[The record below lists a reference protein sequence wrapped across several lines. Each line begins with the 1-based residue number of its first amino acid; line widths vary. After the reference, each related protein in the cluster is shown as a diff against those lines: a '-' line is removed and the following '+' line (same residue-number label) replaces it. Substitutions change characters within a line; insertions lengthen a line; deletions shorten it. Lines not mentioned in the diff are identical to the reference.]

1 MLKNSSYGD
10 NIHFSGENE
19 YIARTVNK
27 ILKHG
32 EAVYVFMDVPPN
44 RDDIISAY
52 DQLCMY
58 YDGNDRVKI
67 FPIICIEEIVVN
79 MLRNYDYLHTNNEI
93 EDLIINM
100 VDNINHDGIN
110 EKHKT
115 DDYITSSLEHL
126 YKYILTHVTD
136 KCLWNSNQD
145 NVAGLFYRQSC
156 TCDRKYCRINCTDGI
171 DLKAERLYTSLP
183 IFCPAS
189 NKSIAMWDNFKIK
202 YTITTIEEVYSD
214 INKKYSLM
222 CERLKIGHISI
233 HINENG
239 ASEIIMYK

>member
-10 NIHFSGENE
+10 NIHFSSGNE

-27 ILKHG
+27 ILEQG
-32 EAVYVFMDVPPN
+32 EKVYVFMDVPPN

-58 YDGNDRVKI
+58 YDGNDRVRI
-67 FPIICIEEIVVN
+67 FPIICIEEIVVQ
-79 MLRNYDYLHTNNEI
+79 MLRNYNYLKTNKEI

-100 VDNINHDGIN
+100 VDNINPDGIS

-126 YKYILTHVTD
+126 YKFILTHVTD

-145 NVAGLFYRQSC
+145 NVSGLFYRQSC
-156 TCDRKYCRINCTDGI
+156 TCDRKYCHINCTDGI
-171 DLKAERLYTSLP
+171 DLKSERLYTSLP
-183 IFCPAS
+183 IFCPAG
-189 NKSIAMWDNFKIK
+189 NKSITMWDEFKIK

-214 INKKYSLM
+214 INKKYSLI
-222 CERLKIGHISI
+222 CERLKIGQISI
-233 HINENG
+233 HINENST
-239 ASEIIMYK
+239 SEIIMYK